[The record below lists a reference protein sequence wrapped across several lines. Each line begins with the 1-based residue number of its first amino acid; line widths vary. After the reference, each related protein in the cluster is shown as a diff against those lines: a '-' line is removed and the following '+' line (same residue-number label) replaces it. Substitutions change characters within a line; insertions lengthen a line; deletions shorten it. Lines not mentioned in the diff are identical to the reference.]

1 MRVHPAAHQTA
12 VTAAATLTM
21 TNTPERK
28 PRRRGREGGTRP
40 ATAALTES
48 RAKNAPTVWTPN
60 THIPNTVEE
69 RQKAR
74 TAERDGGRT
83 KREVKINTGAGVGRG
98 GEKEAGA
105 EARSEGE
112 MRKKEVRR
120 GAGARAGRKET
131 GVENRGKEAEVG
143 NERETVIEM
152 SKGGVSVGNEGGAQ
166 KNTAE
171 VMAEMQR
178 GRNE

>member
-40 ATAALTES
+40 ATAALTGS
-48 RAKNAPTVWTPN
+48 RGKSAPTVWTPN

-69 RQKAR
+69 RQRAR

-105 EARSEGE
+105 EALSEGE
-112 MRKKEVRR
+112 MRKREVRR
-120 GAGARAGRKET
+120 GAGARAGRKEN
-131 GVENRGKEAEVG
+131 GGKEAEVG

-166 KNTAE
+166 KNMAE
-171 VMAEMQR
+171 VMAEMPR